1 MIQDPREIIDTIA
14 NKQGETVRKKILPR
28 ATESEGSAARAP
40 RQQFTISKT
49 QQHFK
54 VEAFN
59 HSAIQ
64 QIWTWLE
71 KMRVSSCGTCRFS
84 LRTRDFAFTIRR
96 TSTRAKDIAYL
107 FSKTFPRAEKRV
119 HDKAYG
125 SHLTYGHC
133 ILAEKYVKV

>member
-1 MIQDPREIIDTIA
+1 
-14 NKQGETVRKKILPR
+14 
-28 ATESEGSAARAP
+28 
-40 RQQFTISKT
+40 
-49 QQHFK
+49 
-54 VEAFN
+54 
-59 HSAIQ
+59 
-64 QIWTWLE
+64 
-71 KMRVSSCGTCRFS
+71 MRVSSCETCRFS

-125 SHLTYGHC
+125 SYLTYGHC